1 MSNDNNEIKLD
12 ETPSSQPSSK
22 LDISDLNST
31 NNQVIPLDSK
41 IKYDN
46 IDDKVKISKIDNNS
60 IEGAPQSVEVLPT
73 LTTQIKTEGPI
84 ISSKAEGTLNEP
96 ILVTLKRDF
105 LNIWYK
111 ILFVLNP
118 FLAIK
123 TKNYHIVQWDLWGPL
138 VFNIILSTT
147 TTIESGKNMYPLVF
161 SVFWIGTV
169 AIFFNGK
176 MLDCKLSLFS
186 YGCLLGY
193 SLVPLV
199 VISIPFAFFNFY
211 FILRVILILLCGSWS
226 IFVSLKFIKSK
237 IVEGRTFL
245 MMYPIGLFFLFF
257 IGFLI
262 TNHIQEEKK

>member
-96 ILVTLKRDF
+96 IIVTLKRDF

-147 TTIESGKNMYPLVF
+147 TTIG
-161 SVFWIGTV
+161 
-169 AIFFNGK
+169 
-176 MLDCKLSLFS
+176 
-186 YGCLLGY
+186 
-193 SLVPLV
+193 
-199 VISIPFAFFNFY
+199 
-211 FILRVILILLCGSWS
+211 
-226 IFVSLKFIKSK
+226 
-237 IVEGRTFL
+237 
-245 MMYPIGLFFLFF
+245 
-257 IGFLI
+257 
-262 TNHIQEEKK
+262 